1 MNTIKGR
8 IFSAFIVLLIILAPV
23 LLFSFKSLQRIDN
36 SKDLRDKVANF
47 NVDLLKASSSFAQIW
62 DYDIR
67 KDSFYLYFETENTS
81 QFFDQITHS
90 KETMDMIYSIV
101 PKEKEKIHAYLNTL
115 QNDLTEFES
124 LVNKAIN
131 LHRKRGFRDFG
142 LEGKMRRNIHS
153 LESEVVGI
161 PLSDILMLR
170 RREKDFFLRDDK
182 IYVEQLNAQCNTIL
196 ERLKKNKAKNAPTI
210 QVLSNYQIMFNE
222 IVALENE
229 IGNET
234 KGIIAS
240 INQITHELDQT
251 ADDLYDM
258 INNDT
263 TLLIANIK
271 SSLILL
277 FIATSLFSFL
287 FALLF
292 SNYISRPIKGM
303 IHDMDII
310 SDKGFKGKKKL
321 ESRLELV
328 EIKKLTKAYNQ
339 LIKKIRHQINAL
351 HKTNEELNSVNI
363 KLLES
368 ENELKEASKLKD
380 KFFSIISHDL
390 RGHTGNVVSL
400 AQMLNQKNEVND
412 EERAV
417 FTKYLIDSSQNLQ
430 LLLDNLLNWA
440 KSQMNDHQ
448 VEKRFFSVRKLIT
461 KNIDLF
467 QETALKKGIQIKYN
481 QQLSP
486 KAYADKDMVDFVI
499 RNLLSNALKFTSK
512 EDTITISVSE
522 HGNSLSIHV
531 KDSGV
536 GMTLEQIQKLSSDTD
551 ESFTTEGTNREKG
564 TGLGFSICKDF
575 AKRNGGYIE
584 ITSERGKGS
593 EFVFTIPSTLT
604 KEALLVS

>member
-8 IFSAFIVLLIILAPV
+8 IFSAFIVFLIFLAPV
-23 LLFSFKSLQRIDN
+23 ILFSFKSLQRIDN

-196 ERLKKNKAKNAPTI
+196 ERLKKNEAKNAPTI

-310 SDKGFKGKKKL
+310 SDKGFMGTKKL
-321 ESRLELV
+321 KSRLELV

-339 LIKKIRHQINAL
+339 LIKRIRHQINTL

-363 KLLES
+363 KLMES
-368 ENELKEASKLKD
+368 ENELKEASKIKD

-400 AQMLNQKNEVND
+400 AQMLNQKTTIND
-412 EERAV
+412 EERVV

-440 KSQMNDHQ
+440 KSQMNNHQ
-448 VEKRFFSVRKLIT
+448 IEKRSFCVSKLIT
-461 KNIDLF
+461 KNIALF
-467 QETALKKGIQIKYN
+467 QETALRKGIQIKYN
-481 QQLSP
+481 QQLSS

-512 EDTITISVSE
+512 EDTIIFSVSE
-522 HGNSLSIHV
+522 HENSLSIHV

-536 GMTLEQIQKLSSDTD
+536 GMTPEQVQKLSSDTD

-575 AKRNGGYIE
+575 AKRNSGHIK
-584 ITSERGKGS
+584 ITSEKDKGS